1 MTGAIDY
8 CAPGRLTDIG
18 EVSVAVLETIPADPV
33 GICRLVPGLVL
44 HPFEAAALGLDAG
57 RLGGRQIRRASAMIG
72 GSGSTPSIWSTVSY
86 RVADLYSRTELRVP
100 AELIQ

>member
-18 EVSVAVLETIPADPV
+18 EVSVAVLEAIPADPV

-44 HPFEAAALGLDAG
+44 HPFEAAEAAAEAEALAG
-57 RLGGRQIRRASAMIG
+57 G
-72 GSGSTPSIWSTVSY
+72 
-86 RVADLYSRTELRVP
+86 
-100 AELIQ
+100 